1 MSETDSA
8 TGTPVPELVATPA
21 GATTGLAEATVET
34 AAVEAAVEGAEPA
47 RRPGLSPSRA
57 NDFMQCP
64 LLFRFRT
71 IDRLPEPPS
80 PAAVRGTLVHA
91 VLERLFDAPAGAR
104 TLDAARALLPAAWEA
119 IVADRPDC
127 ADLPPDGD
135 VAAWFADAETLL
147 ARYFTLEDPNR
158 LQPAERELV
167 VRTELDD
174 GLELRGVVDRL
185 DVAPDGA
192 MRVVDYKTGRSP
204 GPGFES
210 GALFQM
216 RFYALVLSRLRGRMP
231 AMLQLVYL
239 GDGTV
244 LRHQPTLG
252 ELTAVEQRIRAVWSG
267 IRTAAETGRWEPRAS
282 ALCGFCAH
290 QALCPLFGGT
300 PPEPA
305 PDAVEHAVGV
315 RPVAAVG

>member
-1 MSETDSA
+1 MSETESV
-8 TGTPVPELVATPA
+8 TGPVAEE
-21 GATTGLAEATVET
+21 GAEAT
-34 AAVEAAVEGAEPA
+34 

-71 IDRLPEPPS
+71 VDKLPEPPS

-91 VLERLFDAPAGAR
+91 VLERLFDAPAGTR
-104 TLDAARALLPAAWEA
+104 TLDAARELLPQAWEA
-119 IVADRPDC
+119 ILAERPDC
-127 ADLPPDGD
+127 ADLTPDGD
-135 VAAWFADAETLL
+135 AAAWFADAAGLL
-147 ARYFTLEDPNR
+147 ERYFTLEDPNR

-204 GPGFES
+204 APGFES
-210 GALFQM
+210 AALFQM

-244 LRHQPTLG
+244 LRHEPTES

-267 IRTAAETGRWEPRAS
+267 IRQAAETGRWEPRAS
-282 ALCGFCAH
+282 ALCSFCAH

-300 PPEPA
+300 PPEADPE
-305 PDAVEHAVGV
+305 AVERAVGV
-315 RPVAAVG
+315 RPAAAVG

>member
-1 MSETDSA
+1 M
-8 TGTPVPELVATPA
+8 TGVPVDPVPGAAPA
-21 GATTGLAEATVET
+21 GATAELAETTAEATVET
-34 AAVEAAVEGAEPA
+34 AAVEAVVEAEPA

-71 IDRLPEPPS
+71 IDKLPEPPS

-104 TLDAARALLPAAWEA
+104 TLDAARALVPSAWDA
-119 IVADRPDC
+119 IVAERPDC
-127 ADLPPDGD
+127 ADLPPEGD
-135 VAAWFADAETLL
+135 LAAWFAEAEALL

-204 GPGFES
+204 TPGFES

-244 LRHQPTLG
+244 LRHQPTEG

-267 IRTAAETGRWEPRAS
+267 IRTAAETGSWEPRAS
-282 ALCGFCAH
+282 ALCSFCAH

-300 PPEPA
+300 PPELA
-305 PDAVEHAVGV
+305 PEAVERAVGV
-315 RPVAAVG
+315 RPAVTVG

>member
-1 MSETDSA
+1 MAGDPAEPTTEA
-8 TGTPVPELVATPA
+8 GTV
-21 GATTGLAEATVET
+21 EAT
-34 AAVEAAVEGAEPA
+34 AGDAQAP

-64 LLFRFRT
+64 LLFRFRVV
-71 IDRLPEPPS
+71 DKLPEPPS
-80 PAAVRGTLVHA
+80 HAAVRGTLVHA
-91 VLERLFDAPAGAR
+91 VLEHLFDAPAGQR
-104 TLDAARALLPAAWEA
+104 TLEAAKALVPDAWAALVAERPECATLPAEG
-119 IVADRPDC
+119 DRDP
-127 ADLPPDGD
+127 AE
-135 VAAWFADAETLL
+135 WFAQAEELL

-167 VRTELDD
+167 VRVELED

-192 MRVVDYKTGRSP
+192 LRVVDYKTGHSP
-204 GPGFES
+204 GPGYES

-216 RFYALVLSRLRGRMP
+216 RFYALLLSRLRGRIP

-244 LRHQPTLG
+244 LRHQPTPG
-252 ELTAVEQRIRAVWSG
+252 ELTALEQRVRAIWSG
-267 IRTAAETGRWEPRAS
+267 IRTAARTGRWEPRRS
-282 ALCGFCAH
+282 ALCGWCAH
-290 QALCPLFGGT
+290 QAICPLFGGT

-305 PDAVEHAVGV
+305 PEAVERAVGV
-315 RPVAAVG
+315 RPAAAGPA